1 MSVAASSTNGT
12 ALYGV
17 TGWPLAQTLSPLLHN
32 TGFRTL
38 GINALYQKWE
48 CRPRNCPPLWKVYAC
63 SIFAVVL

>member
-48 CRPRNCPPLWKVYAC
+48 VPPEKDEM
-63 SIFAVVL
+63 AVSMPSQPASAALR